1 MVFVASVFLTAV
13 GCYFLAHRQGLDRG
27 LYFYG
32 YLSISV
38 IPMSIALM
46 WLLKSLSFSE
56 PVAERLGVVSALT
69 LGIYLVHP
77 VFLESVR
84 FFYFKAKDY
93 YPLLSVPVLSV
104 LIFGGSLMVALV
116 LRKVPYLKRVI

>member
-1 MVFVASVFLTAV
+1 MPYFICGHLIATSKRDGGKLVSLMVFVASVFLTAV

-77 VFLESVR
+77 VFLSRSGFFISRRKIIIPCYRYR
-84 FFYFKAKDY
+84 FC
-93 YPLLSVPVLSV
+93 
-104 LIFGGSLMVALV
+104 
-116 LRKVPYLKRVI
+116 RC